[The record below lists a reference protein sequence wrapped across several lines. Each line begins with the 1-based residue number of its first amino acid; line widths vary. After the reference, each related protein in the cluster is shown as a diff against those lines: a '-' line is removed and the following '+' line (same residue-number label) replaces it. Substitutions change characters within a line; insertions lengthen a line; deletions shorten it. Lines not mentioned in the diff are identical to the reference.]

1 MVMISLIYF
10 FWCFYEVIR
19 FVLFKIF
26 YISRI
31 VKVLKK
37 VMFGFFCFWMDK
49 INNKKKI
56 YIMISCRICLIIV
69 LE

>member
-49 INNKKKI
+49 INNKKKDI
-56 YIMISCRICLIIV
+56 YYDKL
-69 LE
+69 